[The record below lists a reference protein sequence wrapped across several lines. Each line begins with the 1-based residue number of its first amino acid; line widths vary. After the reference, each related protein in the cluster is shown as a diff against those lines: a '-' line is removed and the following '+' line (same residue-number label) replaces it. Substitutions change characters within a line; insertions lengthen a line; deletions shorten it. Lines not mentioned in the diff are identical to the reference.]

1 MRKIPVMVFI
11 LCLAAGAYL
20 MSEGQSEVEEERTI
34 LKIGTPNEVK
44 TAGVFGDYYL
54 GIFAHISNPP
64 LMQMNERGELTGLTA
79 ERVEV
84 SGDNRVW
91 TFYIRDD
98 LYWSDGT
105 KLTPEDVKFSI
116 EYTGANN
123 PNARWIHDTLNK
135 AETGPGNSVRLTFNK
150 PYTGLRLE
158 FATYN
163 IFPKHIYEDV
173 DDPMQYVNSGANVG
187 FGPFYIEEID
197 LNAGVIR
204 FTRNGYWKGRKPEID
219 GFEIHIYKNMD
230 VLSLA
235 LENGDVDTYYKYASS
250 YPYANIDRLEK
261 TGDFDF
267 SKKLNMGLVF
277 LAFNLR
283 GGVTADTQFREAIS
297 YAIDY
302 EEIVKLDALGYGRIP
317 SRGFVPPSMGG
328 YKDTP
333 SLEYNPA
340 KTARVLEAAGYRDTD
355 GDGFRET
362 PGGEEIS
369 LSVLVRSDW
378 NRVGELLTDY
388 LSKVG
393 IRSVLRSLDLNG
405 WVATKDEY
413 DYDLTVT
420 RTTPW
425 GMLMHAN
432 WGTGYFDSRRSGR
445 GVLHVLDDPDFLGLC
460 DSILATADAE
470 KLMQLGS
477 EVQDY
482 YLENLPGVALY
493 WNEII
498 TPYNKAYGGWAPDPL
513 YGIYNIETFLTLSRE
528 HAESVP

>member
-1 MRKIPVMVFI
+1 MRRFFLTVLI
-11 LCLAAGAYL
+11 LCLAACASL
-20 MSEGQSEVEEERTI
+20 WSEGQSEIEEEKTI

-44 TAGVFGDYYL
+44 TASVFGDYYL

-105 KLTPEDVKFSI
+105 KFSAEDVKFSI
-116 EYTGANN
+116 EYTGEHN
-123 PNARWIHDTLNK
+123 PNARWIGDTLEK
-135 AETGPGNSVRLTFNK
+135 AETGPDNSVRLTFAK

-163 IFPKHIYEDV
+163 IFPKHIYENI
-173 DDPMQYVNSGANVG
+173 DDPMRHVNSGENLG

-197 LNAGVIR
+197 LNAGVIE
-204 FTRNGYWKGRKPEID
+204 FARNRYWKGRGPKID
-219 GFEIHIYKNMD
+219 GFEIHIYKNVD

-235 LENGDVDTYYKYASS
+235 LERGDVDTYYKYASS
-250 YPYANIDRLEK
+250 YPYANIERLEK

-277 LAFNLR
+277 LAFNVR
-283 GGVTADTQFREAIS
+283 GGVTADLSFRKAVT

-317 SRGFVPPSMGG
+317 DRGFVPPSMGG
-328 YKDTP
+328 HTETP
-333 SLEYNPA
+333 SLDYA
-340 KTARVLEAAGYRDTD
+340 KARAIRILPDAGYRDTD
-355 GDGFRET
+355 GDGLREA
-362 PGGEEIS
+362 PDGGEIS

-378 NRVGELLTDY
+378 NRVGELLMDY
-388 LSKVG
+388 LSEIG
-393 IRSVLRSLDLNG
+393 IDSTLRSLDLNG
-405 WVATKDEY
+405 WVAAKDEY

-420 RTTPW
+420 RSTPW

-445 GVLHVLDDPDFLGLC
+445 GVLHILDDPDFLDLC
-460 DSILATADAE
+460 DTILAVTDEE
-470 KLMQLGS
+470 KLAQLGAD
-477 EVQDY
+477 VQDY
-482 YLENLPGVALY
+482 YAENIPAAALY

-498 TPYNKAYGGWAPDPL
+498 TPYTKAYSGWAPDPL
-513 YGIYNIETFLTLSRE
+513 YGIYNTETFLSLSKE

>member
-1 MRKIPVMVFI
+1 MKKI
-11 LCLAAGAYL
+11 LLAACILIIGCL
-20 MSEGQSEVEEERTI
+20 PLWSEGQRELKEEKTI

-44 TAGVFGDYYL
+44 TASVFGDYYL

-64 LMQMNERGELTGLTA
+64 LMQMDGEGELTGLTA
-79 ERVEV
+79 ESVEV
-84 SGDNRVW
+84 SDDNRVW

-105 KLTPEDVKFSI
+105 QFTPEDVRFSI

-123 PNARWIHDTLNK
+123 PNARWIHDTLKK
-135 AETGPGNSVRLTFNK
+135 AEIGPDNSVILTFNK

-163 IFPKHIYEDV
+163 IYPKHVYENI
-173 DDPMQYVNSGANVG
+173 DDPMQYGNSGANVG

-197 LNAGVIR
+197 LNAGVVR
-204 FTRNGYWKGRKPEID
+204 FARNSYWKGREPKID
-219 GFEIHIYKNMD
+219 GFEIHMYKNMD

-235 LENGDVDTYYKYASS
+235 IERGDVDTYYKYASS

-267 SKKLNMGLVF
+267 SQKLNMGLVF
-277 LAFNLR
+277 LAFNVR
-283 GGVTADTQFREAIS
+283 DGASADKQFREAVS

-302 EEIVKLDALGYGRIP
+302 KEIVKLDALGYGRVP
-317 SRGFVPPSMGG
+317 NRGFVPPSMGG

-333 SLEYNPA
+333 ALEFNPSKA
-340 KTARVLEAAGYRDTD
+340 VRILESAGYKDTD
-355 GDGFRET
+355 GDGIRET
-362 PGGEEIS
+362 PEGRDVS
-369 LSVLVRSDW
+369 LSILVRSDW
-378 NRVGELLTDY
+378 NRLGELLVDY
-388 LSKVG
+388 LSDVG
-393 IRSVLRSLDLNG
+393 IESTLRSLDLNG
-405 WVATKDEY
+405 WVAAKDGY
-413 DYDLTVT
+413 DYDLTIT

-445 GVLHVLDDPDFLGLC
+445 GVLHVLDDPAFLDLC
-460 DSILATADAE
+460 DRVLSTADE
-470 KLMQLGS
+470 GKLLELGA

-482 YLENLPGVALY
+482 YAEHMPAAALY

-498 TPYNKAYGGWAPDPL
+498 TPYNKAYSGWAPDPL
-513 YGIYNIETFLTLSRE
+513 YGIYNTETFLSISKE
-528 HAESVP
+528 EEY